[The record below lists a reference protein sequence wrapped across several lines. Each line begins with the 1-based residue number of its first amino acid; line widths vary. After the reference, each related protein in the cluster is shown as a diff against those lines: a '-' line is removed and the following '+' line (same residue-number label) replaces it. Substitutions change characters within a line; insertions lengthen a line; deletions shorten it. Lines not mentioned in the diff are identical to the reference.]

1 MEFTKR
7 DKVFISLNDKSKLID
22 ISYFSE
28 KSTINFF
35 CGKINKAISIR
46 DRIITKFGS
55 IIPSELESEILVIF
69 LYFLDLRYDHYNEIH
84 KELKKRNV
92 YNRHGELNKNYK
104 CYT

>member
-7 DKVFISLNDKSKLID
+7 DKVFISLNDRSELID

-28 KSTINFF
+28 RLTVGFWHEKTEE
-35 CGKINKAISIR
+35 AVYIR

-69 LYFLDLRYDHYNEIH
+69 LTFLDFGDDLDDKIY

-92 YNRHGELNKNYK
+92 YNRHDELNKNYRY
-104 CYT
+104 YT